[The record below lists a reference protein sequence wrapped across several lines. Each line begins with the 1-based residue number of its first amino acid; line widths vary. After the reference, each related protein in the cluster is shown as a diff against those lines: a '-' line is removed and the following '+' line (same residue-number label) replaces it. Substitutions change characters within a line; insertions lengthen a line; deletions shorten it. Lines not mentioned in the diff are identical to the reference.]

1 MNEDPESDFVMCTYR
16 NFEGNEL
23 LSITEELPCITV
35 VGDHQDWLFDNG
47 CVNEKRDL
55 WPSYQIK
62 KIRNSFSC
70 TRTSLENGSS
80 LENFKAMWN
89 TLLHAATLQPDRTD
103 EST

>member
-16 NFEGNEL
+16 NYEGNEL

-55 WPSYQIK
+55 WSSYQIK

-70 TRTSLENGSS
+70 TRT
-80 LENFKAMWN
+80 
-89 TLLHAATLQPDRTD
+89 
-103 EST
+103 